1 MPRNVLRV
9 ENLFAYYGKA
19 EVLRSVNLYVDEGE
33 AVAVLGPNGAGKT
46 TLLNS
51 ICGLVRCK
59 GSINFNGYDISRLK
73 PHDRIR
79 LGIAIS
85 PEGRRLF
92 PNLSVEDNLLLA
104 GKKEKLDFIYDIFP
118 RLRERSDQLAKTLS
132 GGEQQMLAIARAL
145 MLEPKLLLLDEPSM
159 GLAPIVVDTIAETI
173 ARIKDELGISILLVE
188 QNLHLAFEVAER
200 GYVLVSGEIVRVG
213 HIQELKEIGEE
224 YFS

>member
-1 MPRNVLRV
+1 MLRI

-19 EVLRSVNLYVDEGE
+19 EVLRDVWLHVDEGE

-51 ICGLVRCK
+51 ICGLVKCRGK
-59 GSINFNGYDISRLK
+59 IYFNGTNIIGLK
-73 PHDRIR
+73 THERIR

-104 GKKEKLDFIYDIFP
+104 GSEDKLDFVYDLFP
-118 RLRERSDQLAKTLS
+118 RLRERRKQLAKTLS

-159 GLAPIVVDTIAETI
+159 GLAPIVVDTIAEVI
-173 ARIKDELGISILLVE
+173 NKIKEELDISILLVE
-188 QNLHLAFEVAER
+188 QNMHLAFEIADR
-200 GYVLVSGEIVRVG
+200 AYVLVSGEIVKEG
-213 HIQELKEIGEE
+213 KISELKLEE
-224 YFS
+224 DYFR